1 MLRFDRKQQSSVKQ
15 LSFNKK
21 KIIKKSEVHLTAQ
34 LRTYKVKVVLE
45 KGKMRAKKAA
55 MSRKYLWD
63 FVTGFEEG
71 KKEKDMILSLD
82 SRKNL
87 VFLKKIEI

>member
-1 MLRFDRKQQSSVKQ
+1 
-15 LSFNKK
+15 
-21 KIIKKSEVHLTAQ
+21 
-34 LRTYKVKVVLE
+34 
-45 KGKMRAKKAA
+45 MRANKAA

-63 FVTGFEEG
+63 FVTGCEEG